1 MQTEKEIKR
10 LTEAHRISD
19 FLIRYDKINKIK
31 FQIIMNIKYNKAL
44 WFVTI
49 LAIVMLIPFLGL
61 TEFNTKGEPREAVV
75 AYTMLEHGNWIL
87 PINNGGDIPYKP
99 PFFHWCIAFFSLF
112 AGHVSEF
119 TSRLPSAVSL
129 ILMTIGGFIFFAK
142 RKDTQTSLIAAILTL
157 TAFEVHRAGINCR
170 VDMVNTAFMVG
181 AMYLLYRWWE
191 KGKHQLP
198 WLAILCMSGATL
210 TKGPVGIIL
219 PCFVMGVFMLT
230 QRENFWGIVWRMAAT
245 AVLSL
250 IIPFCWY
257 YAAYLQGGNEFLE
270 LVKEENIDRFMGK
283 MAYESHENP
292 AWYNLLTLI
301 TGWLP
306 YTLLLLFSLFILPW
320 KKFSKSKFVENA
332 KKATPLQVFTWL
344 AFLLVLFFYC
354 IPKSKRSVYLLPCYP
369 FMAYLIAEYIVW
381 MMKEKMGA
389 FKVYA
394 GVIASLAILLIV
406 ARIAVSCGL
415 IPDTIFHGRHAAENA
430 AMLHALEK
438 GPQSI
443 AEGIGYLFFILCIY
457 GIYATFQSLR
467 RNHTGSIVG
476 HTLVTII
483 SLFLILDST
492 LQPTVLNTKADKR
505 WAPVIEKK
513 FDTSKLYSYMSIDML
528 HFFSLN
534 FYLGDKI
541 QQFDKTLPQ
550 DGVVMV
556 PEDNLQDFME
566 KFGKGYTFQKVWE
579 IPRAVESR
587 CPVGFYRF
595 VKTSANLAC
604 N

>member
-1 MQTEKEIKR
+1 
-10 LTEAHRISD
+10 
-19 FLIRYDKINKIK
+19 
-31 FQIIMNIKYNKAL
+31 MNIKYNKAL
-44 WFVTI
+44 WLITI

-61 TEFNTKGEPREAVV
+61 SDFNTKGEPREAVV

-112 AGHVSEF
+112 IGHVNEF

-129 ILMTIGGFIFFAK
+129 VLMTIGGFVFYAK
-142 RKDTQTSLIAAILTL
+142 RKDTQISLIAAILTL

-230 QRENFWGIVWRMAAT
+230 QRENFWGIVWRMALT
-245 AVLSL
+245 ALLSL

-257 YAAYLQGGNEFLE
+257 YAAYLQGGDEFLR

-320 KKFSKSKFVENA
+320 KKFSKTRFLENV

-381 MMKEKMGA
+381 MMKEKVGA
-389 FKVYA
+389 IKVYA
-394 GVIASLAILLIV
+394 GVIASLVVILV
-406 ARIAVSCGL
+406 IATLVIRAGC
-415 IPDTIFHGRHAAENA
+415 IPDTIFHGKHAADNI
-430 AMLHALEK
+430 AMLHAIRE
-438 GPQSI
+438 STH
-443 AEGIGYLFFILCIY
+443 GILFYVCNVFLIIGAYHIFKALKKKETSQMMRY
-457 GIYATFQSLR
+457 
-467 RNHTGSIVG
+467 
-476 HTLVTII
+476 TLVMII
-483 SLFLILDST
+483 ALFITLDST
-492 LQPTVLNTKADKR
+492 LQPAVLNTKADKHL
-505 WAPVIEKK
+505 APIIEKK
-513 FDTSKLYSYMSIDML
+513 FDTGKLYSYMSIEMM

-541 QQFDKTLPQ
+541 QQFDKVLPQ
-550 DGVVMV
+550 DGVLMIPESDV
-556 PEDNLQDFME
+556 PDFKE
-566 KFGKGYTFQKVWE
+566 KFGRDYTFQKVWE
-579 IPRAVESR
+579 VRKLVE
-587 CPVGFYRF
+587 CHHPVGFYRF
-595 VKTSANLAC
+595 VKTSANIAQ
-604 N
+604 NR

>member
-1 MQTEKEIKR
+1 
-10 LTEAHRISD
+10 
-19 FLIRYDKINKIK
+19 
-31 FQIIMNIKYNKAL
+31 MNIKYNKAL
-44 WFVTI
+44 WIVTI

-61 TEFNTKGEPREAVV
+61 TDFNTKGEPREAVV

-99 PFFHWCIAFFSLF
+99 PFFHWCIAFFSLI
-112 AGHVSEF
+112 AGHVNEY

-129 ILMTIGGFIFFAK
+129 IWMTIGGFIFFAK

-157 TAFEVHRAGINCR
+157 TAFEVHRAGMNCR

-198 WLAILCMSGATL
+198 WLAILYMSGATL

-394 GVIASLAILLIV
+394 GVIASLVILLIV

-467 RNHTGSIVG
+467 RNHIGSIVG
-476 HTLVTII
+476 HTLITII

-566 KFGKGYTFQKVWE
+566 KFSKGYTFQKVWE

>member
-1 MQTEKEIKR
+1 
-10 LTEAHRISD
+10 
-19 FLIRYDKINKIK
+19 
-31 FQIIMNIKYNKAL
+31 MNIKYNKAL
-44 WFVTI
+44 WLIII
-49 LAIVMLIPFLGL
+49 LAIVMMIPFLGL
-61 TEFNTKGEPREAVV
+61 SDFNTKGEPREAVV

-99 PFFHWCIAFFSLF
+99 PFFHWCIAFFSLI
-112 AGHVSEF
+112 AGHVNEY

-129 ILMTIGGFIFFAK
+129 VLMTIGGFVFYAK
-142 RKDTQTSLIAAILTL
+142 RKDTQTSLITAILTL
-157 TAFEVHRAGINCR
+157 TAFEVHRAGMNCR
-170 VDMVNTAFMVG
+170 VDMVNSALMVG

-230 QRENFWGIVWRMAAT
+230 QRENFWGIVWRMALT
-245 AVLSL
+245 ALLSL

-257 YAAYLQGGNEFLE
+257 YAAYLQGGDEFLR

-292 AWYNLLTLI
+292 AWYNLLTLVM
-301 TGWLP
+301 GWAP

-320 KKFSKSKFVENA
+320 KKFSKTRFLENA

-381 MMKEKMGA
+381 MMKEKTGA
-389 FKVYA
+389 VKVYA
-394 GVIASLAILLIV
+394 GVIASLAVILVVTAFVI
-406 ARIAVSCGL
+406 RTGC
-415 IPDTIFHGRHAAENA
+415 IPDTIFHGKHAADNI
-430 AMLHALEK
+430 AMLHA
-438 GPQSI
+438 
-443 AEGIGYLFFILCIY
+443 IGDSYNFLFNACQIFLLIGAYHIFKALKKKVTSQMMRY
-457 GIYATFQSLR
+457 
-467 RNHTGSIVG
+467 
-476 HTLVTII
+476 TLVMII
-483 SLFLILDST
+483 ALFITLDST
-492 LQPTVLNTKADKR
+492 LQPAVLNTKADKHL
-505 WAPVIEKK
+505 APIIEKK
-513 FDTSKLYSYMSIDML
+513 FDTGKLYSYMSIEMM

-541 QQFDKTLPQ
+541 QQFDKVLPQ
-550 DGVVMV
+550 DGVLMI
-556 PEDNLQDFME
+556 PEGDMPDFKE
-566 KFGKGYTFQKVWE
+566 KFGKDYTLQKVWE
-579 IPRAVESR
+579 VRKLVE
-587 CPVGFYRF
+587 CHHPVGFYRF
-595 VKTSANLAC
+595 VKTSANIAQ
-604 N
+604 NR

>member
-1 MQTEKEIKR
+1 
-10 LTEAHRISD
+10 
-19 FLIRYDKINKIK
+19 
-31 FQIIMNIKYNKAL
+31 MNIKYNKAL
-44 WFVTI
+44 WLIII
-49 LAIVMLIPFLGL
+49 LAIVMMIPFLGL
-61 TEFNTKGEPREAVV
+61 SDFNTKGEPREAVV

-99 PFFHWCIAFFSLF
+99 PFFHWCIAFFSLI
-112 AGHVSEF
+112 AGHVNEY
-119 TSRLPSAVSL
+119 TSRLPSAISL
-129 ILMTIGGFIFFAK
+129 VLMTIGGFVFYAK

-157 TAFEVHRAGINCR
+157 TAFEVHRAGMNCR
-170 VDMVNTAFMVG
+170 VDMVNSALMVG

-230 QRENFWGIVWRMAAT
+230 QRENFWGIVWRMALT
-245 AVLSL
+245 ALLSL

-257 YAAYLQGGNEFLE
+257 YAAYLQGGDEFLR

-292 AWYNLLTLI
+292 AWYNLLTLVM
-301 TGWLP
+301 GWAP

-320 KKFSKSKFVENA
+320 KKFSKTRFLENA

-389 FKVYA
+389 IKVYA
-394 GVIASLAILLIV
+394 GVIASLAVILV
-406 ARIAVSCGL
+406 IATLVIRAGC
-415 IPDTIFHGRHAAENA
+415 IPDTIFHGKHAADNI
-430 AMLHALEK
+430 AMLHA
-438 GPQSI
+438 
-443 AEGIGYLFFILCIY
+443 IGDSHSFLFNVCQMFLLIGAYHIFKALKKKETSQMMRY
-457 GIYATFQSLR
+457 
-467 RNHTGSIVG
+467 
-476 HTLVTII
+476 TLVMII
-483 SLFLILDST
+483 AIFITLDST
-492 LQPTVLNTKADKR
+492 LQPAVLNTKADKHL
-505 WAPVIEKK
+505 APVIEKK
-513 FDTSKLYSYMSIDML
+513 FDTSKLYSYMSVEMM

-541 QQFDKTLPQ
+541 QQFDKVLPQ
-550 DGVVMV
+550 DGVLMI
-556 PEDNLQDFME
+556 PEEDMPDFKE
-566 KFGKGYTFQKVWE
+566 KFGKDYTLQKVWE
-579 IPRAVESR
+579 VRKLVE
-587 CPVGFYRF
+587 CHHPVGFYRF
-595 VKTSANLAC
+595 VKTSANIAQ
-604 N
+604 NK

>member
-1 MQTEKEIKR
+1 
-10 LTEAHRISD
+10 
-19 FLIRYDKINKIK
+19 
-31 FQIIMNIKYNKAL
+31 
-44 WFVTI
+44 
-49 LAIVMLIPFLGL
+49 
-61 TEFNTKGEPREAVV
+61 
-75 AYTMLEHGNWIL
+75 
-87 PINNGGDIPYKP
+87 
-99 PFFHWCIAFFSLF
+99 
-112 AGHVSEF
+112 
-119 TSRLPSAVSL
+119 
-129 ILMTIGGFIFFAK
+129 
-142 RKDTQTSLIAAILTL
+142 
-157 TAFEVHRAGINCR
+157 
-170 VDMVNTAFMVG
+170 
-181 AMYLLYRWWE
+181 
-191 KGKHQLP
+191 
-198 WLAILCMSGATL
+198 
-210 TKGPVGIIL
+210 
-219 PCFVMGVFMLT
+219 
-230 QRENFWGIVWRMAAT
+230 
-245 AVLSL
+245 
-250 IIPFCWY
+250 
-257 YAAYLQGGNEFLE
+257 
-270 LVKEENIDRFMGK
+270 
-283 MAYESHENP
+283 
-292 AWYNLLTLI
+292 
-301 TGWLP
+301 
-306 YTLLLLFSLFILPW
+306 
-320 KKFSKSKFVENA
+320 
-332 KKATPLQVFTWL
+332 
-344 AFLLVLFFYC
+344 
-354 IPKSKRSVYLLPCYP
+354 
-369 FMAYLIAEYIVW
+369 MAYLIAEYIVW

-476 HTLVTII
+476 HTLITII

-550 DGVVMV
+550 DGIVMV
-556 PEDNLQDFME
+556 SNDDIQIFTE
-566 KFGKGYTFQKVWE
+566 KYGRNYTFEKVWE
-579 IPRAVESR
+579 IPRTTETR

>member
-1 MQTEKEIKR
+1 
-10 LTEAHRISD
+10 
-19 FLIRYDKINKIK
+19 
-31 FQIIMNIKYNKAL
+31 MNIKYNKAL
-44 WFVTI
+44 WIVTI

-61 TEFNTKGEPREAVV
+61 TDFNTKGEPREAVV

-142 RKDTQTSLIAAILTL
+142 RKDTQTSLITAILTL

-301 TGWLP
+301 SGWLP

-389 FKVYA
+389 IKVYA
-394 GVIASLAILLIV
+394 GVIASLAVILV
-406 ARIAVSCGL
+406 IATLVIRAGG
-415 IPDTIFHGRHAAENA
+415 IPDTIFHGKHAADNI
-430 AMLHALEK
+430 AMLHAIRE
-438 GPQSI
+438 STH
-443 AEGIGYLFFILCIY
+443 GILFYVCYMFLIIGAYHIFKALKKKEASQMMRY
-457 GIYATFQSLR
+457 
-467 RNHTGSIVG
+467 
-476 HTLVTII
+476 TLVMII
-483 SLFLILDST
+483 ALFITLDST
-492 LQPTVLNTKADKR
+492 LQPAVLNTKADKHL
-505 WAPVIEKK
+505 APIIEKK
-513 FDTSKLYSYMSIDML
+513 FDTGKLYSYMSIEML

-541 QQFDKTLPQ
+541 QQFDKVLPQ
-550 DGVVMV
+550 DGVLMI
-556 PEDNLQDFME
+556 PEEDMPDFLE
-566 KFGKGYTFQKVWE
+566 KFGKDYTFQKVWE
-579 IPRAVESR
+579 VRKTVEWHNK
-587 CPVGFYRF
+587 VGFYRF
-595 VKTSANLAC
+595 VKTSANIAL
-604 N
+604 NK

>member
-1 MQTEKEIKR
+1 
-10 LTEAHRISD
+10 
-19 FLIRYDKINKIK
+19 
-31 FQIIMNIKYNKAL
+31 MNIKYNKAL
-44 WFVTI
+44 WLITI

-61 TEFNTKGEPREAVV
+61 SDFNTKGEPREAVV

-112 AGHVSEF
+112 IGHVNEF
-119 TSRLPSAVSL
+119 TSRLPSAISL
-129 ILMTIGGFIFFAK
+129 VLMTIGGFVFYAK
-142 RKDTQTSLIAAILTL
+142 RKDTQISLIAAILTL

-230 QRENFWGIVWRMAAT
+230 QRENFWGIVWRMALT
-245 AVLSL
+245 ALLSL

-257 YAAYLQGGNEFLE
+257 YAAYLQGGDEFLR

-320 KKFSKSKFVENA
+320 KKFSKTRFLENA

-389 FKVYA
+389 LKVYA
-394 GVIASLAILLIV
+394 GVIATLAVILV
-406 ARIAVSCGL
+406 IATLVIRTGCV
-415 IPDTIFHGRHAAENA
+415 PDTIFHGKHAADNI
-430 AMLHALEK
+430 AMLHA
-438 GPQSI
+438 
-443 AEGIGYLFFILCIY
+443 IGDSHSFLFNVCQMFLLIGAYHIFKALKKKETSQILKY
-457 GIYATFQSLR
+457 
-467 RNHTGSIVG
+467 
-476 HTLVTII
+476 TLVMII
-483 SLFLILDST
+483 ALFITLDST
-492 LQPTVLNTKADKR
+492 LQPAVLNTKADKYL
-505 WAPVIEKK
+505 APVIEKK
-513 FDTSKLYSYMSIDML
+513 FDTSKLYSYMSVDML

-541 QQFDKTLPQ
+541 QQFDKVLPQ
-550 DGVVMV
+550 DGVLMI
-556 PEDNLQDFME
+556 PEEDMPDFKE
-566 KFGKGYTFQKVWE
+566 KFGKDYTFQKVWE
-579 IPRAVESR
+579 VKRLVECR
-587 CPVGFYRF
+587 HPVGFYQF
-595 VKTSANLAC
+595 VKTSANIAL
-604 N
+604 NK

>member
-1 MQTEKEIKR
+1 
-10 LTEAHRISD
+10 
-19 FLIRYDKINKIK
+19 
-31 FQIIMNIKYNKAL
+31 MNIKYNKAL
-44 WFVTI
+44 WLVTI

-142 RKDTQTSLIAAILTL
+142 RKDTQTSLITAILTL

-181 AMYLLYRWWE
+181 AMYMLYRWWE

-476 HTLVTII
+476 HTLITII

>member
-1 MQTEKEIKR
+1 
-10 LTEAHRISD
+10 
-19 FLIRYDKINKIK
+19 
-31 FQIIMNIKYNKAL
+31 MNIKYNKAL
-44 WFVTI
+44 WLVII
-49 LAIVMLIPFLGL
+49 LAIAMMIPFLGL
-61 TEFNTKGEPREAVV
+61 SDFNTKGEPREAVV

-99 PFFHWCIAFFSLF
+99 PFFHWCIAFFSLI
-112 AGHVSEF
+112 AGHVNEY

-129 ILMTIGGFIFFAK
+129 VLMTIGGFVFYAK

-157 TAFEVHRAGINCR
+157 TAFEVHRAGMNCR
-170 VDMVNTAFMVG
+170 VDMVNSALMVG

-230 QRENFWGIVWRMAAT
+230 QRENFWGIVWRMALT
-245 AVLSL
+245 ALLSL

-257 YAAYLQGGNEFLE
+257 YAAYLQGGDEFLR

-292 AWYNLLTLI
+292 AWYNLLTLVM
-301 TGWLP
+301 GWAP

-320 KKFSKSKFVENA
+320 KKFSKTQFLENA

-389 FKVYA
+389 LKVYA
-394 GVIASLAILLIV
+394 GVIASLAVILVV
-406 ARIAVSCGL
+406 ATLVIRAGC
-415 IPDTIFHGRHAAENA
+415 IPDTIFHGKHAADNI
-430 AMLHALEK
+430 AMLHA
-438 GPQSI
+438 
-443 AEGIGYLFFILCIY
+443 IGESHSFLFNVCKVFLLIGAYYIFKALKKKETSQMMRY
-457 GIYATFQSLR
+457 
-467 RNHTGSIVG
+467 
-476 HTLVTII
+476 TLVMVIA
-483 SLFLILDST
+483 LFITLDST
-492 LQPTVLNTKADKR
+492 LQPAVLNTKADKHL
-505 WAPVIEKK
+505 APVIEKK
-513 FDTSKLYSYMSIDML
+513 FDTSKLYSYMSVEMM

-541 QQFDKTLPQ
+541 QQFDKVLPQ
-550 DGVVMV
+550 DGVLMI
-556 PEDNLQDFME
+556 PEGDMPDFKE
-566 KFGKGYTFQKVWE
+566 KFGKDYTLQKVWE
-579 IPRAVESR
+579 VKRLVECR
-587 CPVGFYRF
+587 HPVGFYRF
-595 VKTSANLAC
+595 VKTSANIAQ
-604 N
+604 NK

>member
-1 MQTEKEIKR
+1 
-10 LTEAHRISD
+10 
-19 FLIRYDKINKIK
+19 
-31 FQIIMNIKYNKAL
+31 MNIKYNKAL
-44 WFVTI
+44 WLIII
-49 LAIVMLIPFLGL
+49 LAIVMMIPFLGL
-61 TEFNTKGEPREAVV
+61 SDFNTKGEPREAVV

-99 PFFHWCIAFFSLF
+99 PFFHWCIAFFSLI
-112 AGHVSEF
+112 AGHVNEY

-129 ILMTIGGFIFFAK
+129 VLMTIGGFVFYAK
-142 RKDTQTSLIAAILTL
+142 RKDTQTSLITAILTL
-157 TAFEVHRAGINCR
+157 TAFEVHRAGMNCR
-170 VDMVNTAFMVG
+170 VDMVNSALMVG

-230 QRENFWGIVWRMAAT
+230 QRENFWGIVWRMALT
-245 AVLSL
+245 ALLSL

-257 YAAYLQGGNEFLE
+257 YAAYLQGGDEFLR

-306 YTLLLLFSLFILPW
+306 YTLLLVFSLFILPW
-320 KKFSKSKFVENA
+320 KKFSKARFLENA

-389 FKVYA
+389 IKVYA
-394 GVIASLAILLIV
+394 GVIASLAIILV
-406 ARIAVSCGL
+406 IATLVIRTGC
-415 IPDTIFHGRHAAENA
+415 IPDTIFHGKHAADNI
-430 AMLHALEK
+430 AMLHAI
-438 GPQSI
+438 GDSTH
-443 AEGIGYLFFILCIY
+443 GILFYVCNVFLIIGAYQIFKALKKKETSQMMRY
-457 GIYATFQSLR
+457 
-467 RNHTGSIVG
+467 
-476 HTLVTII
+476 TLVMII
-483 SLFLILDST
+483 AIFITLDST
-492 LQPTVLNTKADKR
+492 LQPAVLNTKADKHL
-505 WAPVIEKK
+505 APVIEKK
-513 FDTSKLYSYMSIDML
+513 FDTGKLYSYMSIEMM

-541 QQFDKTLPQ
+541 QQFDKVLPQ
-550 DGVVMV
+550 DGVLMI
-556 PEDNLQDFME
+556 PEGDMPDFKE
-566 KFGKGYTFQKVWE
+566 KFGKDYTLQKVWE
-579 IPRAVESR
+579 VKRLVECR
-587 CPVGFYRF
+587 HPVGFYRF
-595 VKTSANLAC
+595 VKTSANIAQ
-604 N
+604 NR

>member
-1 MQTEKEIKR
+1 
-10 LTEAHRISD
+10 
-19 FLIRYDKINKIK
+19 
-31 FQIIMNIKYNKAL
+31 MNSTYKKAL

-61 TEFNTKGEPREAVV
+61 TDFNTKGEPREAVV

-112 AGHVSEF
+112 IGHVNEF
-119 TSRLPSAVSL
+119 TSRLPSAISL
-129 ILMTIGGFIFFAK
+129 TLMTIGGFVFFAK

-157 TAFEVHRAGINCR
+157 TAFEVHRAGVNCR

-191 KGKHQLP
+191 KGKKQLP

-230 QRENFWGIVWRMAAT
+230 QKENFWGIVWRLGLT

-250 IIPFCWY
+250 LIPFCWY
-257 YAAYLQGGNEFLE
+257 YAAYQQGGDEFLR

-320 KKFSKSKFVENA
+320 KKFSKTRFVENA

-389 FKVYA
+389 LKVYA
-394 GVIASLAILLIV
+394 WVIAVLAIILIV
-406 ARIAVSCGL
+406 ALIIVGCGVV
-415 IPDTIFHGRHAAENA
+415 PDSIFHGKHAAGNI
-430 AMLHALEK
+430 AMLHALEEEPK
-438 GPQSI
+438 GFLLGGVEIAFVVLMLFSI
-443 AEGIGYLFFILCIY
+443 YYTIKALKEKRVNY
-457 GIYATFQSLR
+457 
-467 RNHTGSIVG
+467 IVSG
-476 HTLVTII
+476 TLASII
-483 SLFLILDST
+483 SLFLLLDST
-492 LQPTVLNTKADKR
+492 LQPAVLNTKADKHL
-505 WAPVIEKK
+505 APVIEKK
-513 FDTSKLYSYMSIDML
+513 FDMNKLYSYMSVDMM

-534 FYLGDKI
+534 FYMGDRI
-541 QQFDKTLPQ
+541 QQFEKVMPQ
-550 DGVVMV
+550 DGVLMI
-556 PEDNLQDFME
+556 PEADMPDFQ
-566 KFGKGYTFQKVWE
+566 KKLGKGYIFQKVWE
-579 IPRAVESR
+579 VPRVVESKD
-587 CPVGFYRF
+587 PVGFYQF
-595 VKTSANLAC
+595 KKAIVMK
-604 N
+604 

>member
-1 MQTEKEIKR
+1 
-10 LTEAHRISD
+10 
-19 FLIRYDKINKIK
+19 
-31 FQIIMNIKYNKAL
+31 MNIKYNKAL
-44 WFVTI
+44 WLITI

-61 TEFNTKGEPREAVV
+61 SDFNTKGEPREAVV

-112 AGHVSEF
+112 IGHVNEY

-129 ILMTIGGFIFFAK
+129 VLMTIGGFVFYAK
-142 RKDTQTSLIAAILTL
+142 RKDTQISLIAAILTL

-230 QRENFWGIVWRMAAT
+230 QRENFWGIVWHMALT
-245 AVLSL
+245 ALLSL

-257 YAAYLQGGNEFLE
+257 YAAYLQGGDEFLR

-292 AWYNLLTLI
+292 AWYNLLTLVM
-301 TGWLP
+301 GWAP

-320 KKFSKSKFVENA
+320 KKFSKTRFLENA

-389 FKVYA
+389 SKVYA
-394 GVIASLAILLIV
+394 GVIASLAVILV
-406 ARIAVSCGL
+406 IATLVIRAGG
-415 IPDTIFHGRHAAENA
+415 IPDTIFHGKHAADNI
-430 AMLHALEK
+430 AMLHAIGE
-438 GPQSI
+438 STH
-443 AEGIGYLFFILCIY
+443 GILFYVCYMFLIIGAYHIFKALKKKETSQMMKY
-457 GIYATFQSLR
+457 
-467 RNHTGSIVG
+467 
-476 HTLVTII
+476 TLVMII
-483 SLFLILDST
+483 AIFITLDST
-492 LQPTVLNTKADKR
+492 LQPAVLNTKADKHL
-505 WAPVIEKK
+505 APVIEKK
-513 FDTSKLYSYMSIDML
+513 FDTSKLYSYMSVDML

-541 QQFDKTLPQ
+541 QQFDKVLPQ
-550 DGVVMV
+550 DGVLML
-556 PEDNLQDFME
+556 PEEDMPDFKE
-566 KFGKGYTFQKVWE
+566 KFGKDYTFQKVWE
-579 IPRAVESR
+579 VRRLVEWR
-587 CPVGFYRF
+587 KPVEFYQF
-595 VKTSANLAC
+595 VKVRKAL
-604 N
+604 

>member
-1 MQTEKEIKR
+1 
-10 LTEAHRISD
+10 
-19 FLIRYDKINKIK
+19 
-31 FQIIMNIKYNKAL
+31 MNIKYNKAL
-44 WFVTI
+44 WLITI

-61 TEFNTKGEPREAVV
+61 SDFNTKGEPREAVV

-112 AGHVSEF
+112 IGHVNEY

-129 ILMTIGGFIFFAK
+129 VLMTIGGFVFYAK
-142 RKDTQTSLIAAILTL
+142 RKDAQTSLIAAILTL

-230 QRENFWGIVWRMAAT
+230 QRENFWGIVWRMALT
-245 AVLSL
+245 ALLSL

-257 YAAYLQGGNEFLE
+257 YAAYLQGGDEFLR

-320 KKFSKSKFVENA
+320 KKFSKTRFLENA

-389 FKVYA
+389 IKVYA
-394 GVIASLAILLIV
+394 GVIASLAVILV
-406 ARIAVSCGL
+406 IATLVIRAGG
-415 IPDTIFHGRHAAENA
+415 IPDTIFHGKHAADNI
-430 AMLHALEK
+430 AMLHA
-438 GPQSI
+438 
-443 AEGIGYLFFILCIY
+443 IGESHSFLFNVCQMFLLIGAYHIFKALKKKETSQMMKY
-457 GIYATFQSLR
+457 
-467 RNHTGSIVG
+467 
-476 HTLVTII
+476 TLVMII
-483 SLFLILDST
+483 AIFITLDST
-492 LQPTVLNTKADKR
+492 LQPAVLNTKADKHL
-505 WAPVIEKK
+505 APVIEKK
-513 FDTSKLYSYMSIDML
+513 FDTSKLYSYMSVDML

-541 QQFDKTLPQ
+541 QQFDKVLPQ
-550 DGVVMV
+550 DGVLMI
-556 PEDNLQDFME
+556 PEEDMPDFKE
-566 KFGKGYTFQKVWE
+566 KFGKDYTFQKVWE
-579 IPRAVESR
+579 VRRLVEWHH
-587 CPVGFYRF
+587 PVGFYQF
-595 VKTSANLAC
+595 VKTSANIAQKK
-604 N
+604 

>member
-1 MQTEKEIKR
+1 
-10 LTEAHRISD
+10 
-19 FLIRYDKINKIK
+19 
-31 FQIIMNIKYNKAL
+31 MNTQYNKAF
-44 WFVTI
+44 WYISI
-49 LAIVMLIPFLGL
+49 LAILMLIPFLGL
-61 TEFNTKGEPREAVV
+61 TDFNTKGEPREAVV

-112 AGHVSEF
+112 IGHVNEF
-119 TSRLPSAVSL
+119 TSRLPSAISL
-129 ILMTIGGFIFFAK
+129 VLITIGGFTFFAK
-142 RKDTQTSLIAAILTL
+142 RKDTKTALIAAILTL
-157 TAFEVHRAGINCR
+157 TSFEVHRAGVNCR

-191 KGKHQLP
+191 KGKKQLP

-230 QRENFWGIVWRMAAT
+230 QRENFWGIVWRMALT

-257 YAAYLQGGNEFLE
+257 YAAYQQGGDAFLH
-270 LVKEENIDRFMGK
+270 LVKEENIDRFLGK
-283 MAYESHENP
+283 MSYGSHENP

-320 KKFSKSKFVENA
+320 KQFAKSKLVANM
-332 KKATPLQVFTWL
+332 KQATPLQVFTWL

-381 MMKEKMGA
+381 MMKEKVGA
-389 FKVYA
+389 LKVYA
-394 GVIASLAILLIV
+394 WVIAVLTILLNV
-406 ARIAVSCGL
+406 AYLAVRWGAV
-415 IPDTIFHGRHAAENA
+415 PDSIFHGKHAADNV
-430 AMLHALEK
+430 AMLHALADY
-438 GPQSI
+438 PI
-443 AEGIGYLFFILCIY
+443 ASYIFVVMPLYLAYRIIV
-457 GIYATFQSLR
+457 SLKKKDVR
-467 RNHTGSIVG
+467 EICGS
-476 HTLVTII
+476 TLATII
-483 SLFLILDST
+483 GLFLLLDT
-492 LQPTVLNTKADKR
+492 NLQPAVLNTKADKPL
-505 WAPVIEKK
+505 APVIAQR
-513 FDTSKLYSYMSIDML
+513 FDTNKLYSYIPIKDL

-541 QQFDKTLPQ
+541 QQFEKVLPQ
-550 DGVVMV
+550 DGVLMI
-556 PEDNLQDFME
+556 PEDCFEEFKE
-566 KFGKGYTFQKVWE
+566 KYGKGYVFQKDWE
-579 IPRAVESR
+579 IKKTVEWHG
-587 CPVGFYRF
+587 PVGFYRF
-595 VKTSANLAC
+595 VKSEPTLALR
-604 N
+604 